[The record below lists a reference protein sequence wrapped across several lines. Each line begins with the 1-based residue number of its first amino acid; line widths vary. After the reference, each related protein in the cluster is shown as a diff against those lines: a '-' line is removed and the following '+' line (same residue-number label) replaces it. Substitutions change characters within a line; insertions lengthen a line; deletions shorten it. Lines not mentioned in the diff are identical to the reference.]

1 MLKMQ
6 ICLLFVLLLFVFS
19 GCSKPRNDEVVG
31 VWLDLVDDLVDIER
45 VANLDVPDTRLYACT
60 DPKGGN
66 EDYNHFLSKTGDGE
80 WVIGD
85 FKGPGYLSR
94 VWMTGN
100 EMKKRS
106 LKLYFDNERKPR
118 VDASVDGFFEDGGAF
133 ISPLSKNEQGCWN
146 SFVPIPFE
154 KNLRIVTENAGTKP
168 GNWPRLFYQ
177 FNCNKLDESEPC
189 PEIPEKL
196 SESDKNLVEN
206 VARVW
211 EEKDFDSLLPDGD
224 LITETISLDPKET
237 VACQPITG
245 PAIIRKLDVTL
256 DLSSIPKG
264 VKRASVL
271 REVILKI
278 NWNDSP
284 DASVSVPVGDF
295 FGSIW
300 RNRRFNSMF
309 IGMTNDTMFA
319 RFPMPFA
326 ESATVSFVNEGS
338 SSVGIKVSM
347 LVTRQDEFDSHLGYF
362 HSCWQRST
370 PRERGKPHTV
380 LQTHGKGKYVGCIL
394 AVMNSRNSWWILEG
408 DETIR
413 VDGESMP
420 RWRGTGLEDY
430 FNGGWY
436 YRKVL
441 ARPLHG
447 LIRKSEYSTIQYR
460 FHLTDSVVFDSSI
473 DMRFERGPDHASP
486 GWMASTAYY
495 YMDTPAPAASQTGS
509 VVSRATPPDPNAE
522 ITVMTQLLSSE
533 RLGDFSGA
541 CDYIDEFLER
551 HPKYPFAP
559 TLRLRQI
566 RYGEEKSGFE
576 SVRKDYENFIAETGD
591 EYARKQA
598 KTLLWFHESKQ
609 NLMIGA
615 FCNART
621 RVFVDGKRVG
631 VVDNP
636 EQLAVIPLKLSP
648 GRHVLALQVTPV
660 RKTPWAQVL
669 IRTHSEDIICNSEW
683 KQTRE
688 LAGDDWNTI
697 DCNDSSWKPVT
708 SIYARL
714 PRSPY
719 VKAIPNA
726 FAGMQS
732 KTEGM
737 VDLSTAE
744 KNETTYF
751 RRVFNIQ

>member
-1 MLKMQ
+1 MSKKQ
-6 ICLLFVLLLFVFS
+6 TCLMCVLLLFS
-19 GCSKPRNDEVVG
+19 AGCSKPRDDEAVG
-31 VWLDLVDDLVDIER
+31 AWLDLVDDLVDIER
-45 VANLDVPDTRLYACT
+45 VAKLDAPDTRLYACT

-66 EDYNHFLSKTGDGE
+66 EDYNHFLSKTSDGE

-118 VDASVDGFFEDGGAF
+118 IDASVHDYFEDDGAF

-177 FNCNKLDESEPC
+177 FNYHKLDNSQTC
-189 PEIPEKL
+189 PELPNEL
-196 SESDKNLVEN
+196 TESDKNLIDR

-211 EEKDFDSLLPDGD
+211 KEKDFDSLLPDGE
-224 LITETISLDPKET
+224 IISETISLGQNET
-237 VACQPITG
+237 VECKTISG
-245 PAIIRKLDVTL
+245 PAVIRKLSVKL
-256 DLSSIPKG
+256 DLSSVPKG
-264 VKRASVL
+264 IKRASVL

-284 DASVSVPVGDF
+284 DASVSVPLGDF

-309 IGMTNDTMFA
+309 IGMTNDTMFT

-326 ESATVSFVNEGS
+326 ENAIVSFVNEGS
-338 SSVGIKVSM
+338 SSIGVKVSA
-347 LVTRQDEFDSHLGYF
+347 LVTREDESDSNMGYF
-362 HSCWQRST
+362 HSCWQRTT
-370 PRERGKPHTV
+370 PGEMGKPHPV

-394 AVMNSRNSWWILEG
+394 AVMNNRNSWWILEG

-413 VDGESMP
+413 VDGEPMP

-460 FHLTDSVVFDSSI
+460 FHLTDSVAFKTSI
-473 DMRFERGPDHASP
+473 DMQFERGPDHASP
-486 GWMASTAYY
+486 GWMESVAYY
-495 YMDTPAPAASQTGS
+495 YLDAPASAASQIGS
-509 VVSRATPPDPNAE
+509 LRNRTTPPDPNAK

-541 CDYIDEFLER
+541 CDFVDEFLER
-551 HPKYPFAP
+551 HPEYPFAP

-566 RYGEEKSGFE
+566 RYREEKYGFE
-576 SVRKDYENFIAETGD
+576 SVRKDYEDFIAETDD

-598 KTLLWFHESKQ
+598 QTLLWFHKSKQ
-609 NLMIGA
+609 NLLIGA

-636 EQLAVIPLKLSP
+636 EQLAVISLRLSP
-648 GRHVLALQVTPV
+648 GRHVVALQVTPV
-660 RKTPWAQVL
+660 RKTPWAQVF
-669 IRTHSEDIICNSEW
+669 IRTHSEDIICNSDW
-683 KQTRE
+683 RQTRE
-688 LAGDDWNTI
+688 LAGDDWNTLE
-697 DCNDSSWKPVT
+697 CNDSTWTPVT
-708 SIYARL
+708 KIYARL

-744 KNETTYF
+744 KKVTTHF